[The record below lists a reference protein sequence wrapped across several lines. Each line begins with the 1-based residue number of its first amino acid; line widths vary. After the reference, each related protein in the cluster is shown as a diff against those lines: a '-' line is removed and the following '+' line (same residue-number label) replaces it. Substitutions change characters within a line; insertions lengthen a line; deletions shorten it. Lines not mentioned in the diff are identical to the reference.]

1 MRPKGLRLGAQLPEQ
16 RGNPRRILLGGGCH
30 VCLLCGRDRVEYREE
45 TIYPIAQLPLTPV
58 DLSDLTRDGPAHKSR
73 TGSTPEKNNDEDDTP
88 RAAPHV
94 NIDRIPKVSSV
105 RSIVPLKLDAD
116 PVRVE

>member
-1 MRPKGLRLGAQLPEQ
+1 M
-16 RGNPRRILLGGGCH
+16 
-30 VCLLCGRDRVEYREE
+30 CLLCGRDRVEYREE
-45 TIYPIAQLPLTPV
+45 MIYPIAQLPLTPV